1 MVQHSD
7 FDDPNVRE
15 VIVVG
20 GGIAGLS
27 AAIYL
32 GRAQRDTLVIDSGHS
47 MAKWEP
53 VVENYLGFPRGVGGE
68 ELLKNGRAQ
77 AEKHEVRFV
86 RDEIKNVS
94 ARDSVFVL
102 KGKKKTYRTKRL
114 LLATGIFHLPPEIPG
129 VKQCLGHSMFFCKD
143 CDGYRVREKRIA
155 IVGANN
161 EAVEYALGMLHYS
174 ACVIVATN
182 GDRPRWD
189 KRHARWLEEY
199 EIPVARKRICDVEH
213 RKRKIRALEFGN
225 GESVKI
231 DYLFTTRG
239 DIFHNQL
246 AKKLGAKI
254 DSGRPDQSRPMHA
267 HERAAI
273 VCRGLRH
280 ARELPDDYRRRPGRR
295 RGAGDQSRSV
305 RREPRHAFAP
315 PVSGRAARRRKRR
328 CRKFPE
334 QNGKAGKNNGIRTIS
349 RAGERTVGGNPDVCP
364 HDHVVRRRG
373 GSDQLVRAAHLGRE
387 GQERPRH
394 HAERA
399 ERGIQTFRDG
409 P

>member
-1 MVQHSD
+1 MIRRKD
-7 FDDPNVRE
+7 LDDPQTRE
-15 VIVVG
+15 VIVIG

-53 VVENYLGFPRGVGGE
+53 AVENYLGFPRGVGGE
-68 ELLKNGRAQ
+68 ELLENGRTQ
-77 AEKHEVRFV
+77 ARKHEVRFV
-86 RDEIKNVS
+86 RDEIRNVS
-94 ARDSVFVL
+94 AHDSVFVL
-102 KGKKKTYRTKRL
+102 KGKKKIYRTNRL

-161 EAVEYALGMLHYS
+161 EAVEYALGMLYYS
-174 ACVIVATN
+174 GCVIVATN

-199 EIPVARKRICDVEH
+199 EIPVARKRIRDVEH

-246 AKKLGAKI
+246 AKKLGAKLDPDGQI
-254 DSGRPDQSRPMHA
+254 KVDQCMRTSVPRLYASGCVTPANCQMII
-267 HERAAI
+267 AAGQGAAAAQAI
-273 VCRGLRH
+273 NRDLFEESLATHSLRRF
-280 ARELPDDYRRRPGRR
+280 REVQLADEKTIPECTDK
-295 RGAGDQSRSV
+295 
-305 RREPRHAFAP
+305 
-315 PVSGRAARRRKRR
+315 VSGRKGRRK
-328 CRKFPE
+328 
-334 QNGKAGKNNGIRTIS
+334 
-349 RAGERTVGGNPDVCP
+349 
-364 HDHVVRRRG
+364 
-373 GSDQLVRAAHLGRE
+373 
-387 GQERPRH
+387 
-394 HAERA
+394 
-399 ERGIQTFRDG
+399 
-409 P
+409 